1 LHHDAE
7 VGAMRDVESFIRKA
21 QEIYGYEHFIND
33 AGGSVCELD
42 DPSALETLIKHTLII
57 YIRADE
63 NMEQELIQRQI
74 DDPKPLYYQEAFLD
88 EDLSEYMKRTGSS
101 SVDEVDP
108 DKFVQWTFPRLVA
121 HRKPLYED
129 IAARHGYTVD
139 AREID
144 KVKNESDFLGLICD
158 TLKSQARAA

>member
-1 LHHDAE
+1 
-7 VGAMRDVESFIRKA
+7 
-21 QEIYGYEHFIND
+21 
-33 AGGSVCELD
+33 
-42 DPSALETLIKHTLII
+42 
-57 YIRADE
+57 
-63 NMEQELIQRQI
+63 
-74 DDPKPLYYQEAFLD
+74 
-88 EDLSEYMKRTGSS
+88 MKRTGSS